1 MTDIEKAVRA
11 AFIAGWDAGWDES
24 GEGHNGEYCR
34 AKDGHLVKVQQE
46 DLAAYLAEA
55 AEDNARAIDP
65 PAFTGTA
72 AEFGEW
78 IEGLVRLARAAK

>member
-11 AFIAGWDAGWDES
+11 AFIAGWHAGWNQS
-24 GEGHNGEYCR
+24 GEGHNSECNSHRVPPKYFI
-34 AKDGHLVKVQQE
+34 DTPLE

-55 AEDNARAIDP
+55 AADNAAAAIEP

-72 AEFGEW
+72 AELGEW
-78 IEGLVRLARAAK
+78 IEESK